1 MTSRIDPA
9 STSTAT
15 LRSDARSS
23 MLPILLLFASLSFL
37 VSPWSAA
44 AVVLPSGFQQTTAF
58 SGLTQPTAVQFASD
72 GRVFVAEKSGLIK
85 VFDNLAD
92 TTPTTFA
99 DLRTNTHNFWDRGLL
114 GLALHP
120 NFPATPYVYVLY
132 TLDAVIGGTPPRWGT
147 FGGTSD
153 SCPNPPGDTADGC
166 VVAGRVS
173 RLTASGNVMV
183 GTEQVFVENYCQQY
197 PSHSIGTIGFGG
209 DGALY
214 VSGGDGASFN
224 FVDYG
229 QRGYPAK
236 NPCGDPPGGIG
247 ATLAPPT
254 AEGGALRSQDIL
266 SPGDDVSYDGTVL
279 RLDPTTGAPMPDNP
293 LVGAGTAAD
302 DPIIAYGLRNPF
314 RMTARPGT
322 NEVWV
327 GDVGWNEWEEVNRVA
342 HTGDL
347 SIENFGW
354 PCFEGVGR
362 QPGYQSAGLSMC
374 TGLYGA
380 PGTVTDP
387 FYTYKHSNRVVPD
400 EACGTGSSAVTGL
413 AFYGTGAYPLS
424 YEGALFFA
432 DYSRNCIWT
441 MPLGPDGEPDVD
453 ARFTFA
459 SAASTP
465 VDLKIGPGGDLFYV
479 DINGGRIMRISYVAG
494 TEPPVAVIEVDK
506 TDGPTPLVVQ
516 FDGSGSSD
524 PDPGDVLAYSW
535 DLNADGTFGDST
547 AIAPTATYST
557 TGTYKPR
564 LRVTDPHGATAFA
577 TVTITAGNSRP
588 TATILTPAGTTK
600 WQAGSVIGFSGS
612 ATDPQQGTLGSSA
625 LTWTLV
631 LHHCPDNCHEH
642 TVQSFTGATGS
653 FTAPEHE
660 HPTHLELRL
669 TATDSGGLTDT
680 KSVFLYPNTVDL
692 TLASDPPG
700 LELTAGPA
708 GSVTPFVR
716 TEIVGSSITL
726 GAQSPQTLNGTI
738 YSFVSWSDGG
748 ARSHEITAP
757 ATDTSY
763 VALFDECAACVP
775 TPTPTATLSATPAR
789 TVTPT
794 RTATPTTTRTPTPT
808 RTASPTRTR
817 TPTPTVTRTP
827 TATRTASPT
836 RTATP
841 TRTTTPLP
849 TVTSTL
855 VPTATPT
862 VTTTASPTTTA
873 TAVPTASATTT
884 PTRTATATPT
894 PTATATLTATV
905 TASPTTT
912 PVRTATATPTG
923 TATATPTGTATTS
936 PTRSATPQPTSTTSA
951 TPTVVPTLTATATTT
966 AVPTTTVTAAPTTT
980 ATGTGAPTAT
990 ITPVPTAT
998 TTAVP
1003 SATATAVPSAT
1014 ATLTPPPAV
1023 TTTPTPL
1030 PAGNGCAG
1038 AAPIPAAGGTFAG
1051 TTTGASTLAGSC
1063 ANTGAAPERV
1073 FVWTPATSGAAT
1085 IQTCNGDET
1094 SYDSVLYVRVADCA
1108 AGPEVAC
1115 NDDAS
1120 GCFTSEP
1127 SEHHGSR
1134 LALNV
1139 VAGQSYFIV
1148 VDGYAASAGDFSLA
1162 VTAPAP
1168 GGPTPTPT
1176 PLTGA
1181 CANPTVIPP
1190 AGGTVTGVTSGSSS
1204 LAGTCASTV
1213 NAPERVFAWTPA
1225 FSGTATIQTCDAAGT
1240 AYDTVLYLR
1249 HGDCAGGAE
1258 VACNDDSPSCFT
1270 SEPSQHHG
1278 SRLTPNVVAGQ
1289 TYFIVVDGYATSNGA
1304 FSLSV
1309 VGPAGGPTAAPTS
1322 TPAATATPAPV
1333 TTSTVSA
1340 TRTATPAVTPT
1351 PGAIA
1356 TPTGT
1361 ATQAVPTTTP
1371 TPSGT
1376 TGTCGAPIVLPAAGG
1391 SFSGTTSGTSALAG
1405 SCASTSPA
1413 PEQVFTWT
1421 PSRSGVAVISTCG
1434 LGTNY
1439 DTVMY
1444 IRSGTCG
1451 GAEVGCSDDMT
1462 GCLTG
1467 EPSPHRGSYVA
1478 MIVTAGQP
1486 YTIVVDGYAASRGN
1500 FTLTIVA
1507 P

>member
-1 MTSRIDPA
+1 
-9 STSTAT
+9 
-15 LRSDARSS
+15 
-23 MLPILLLFASLSFL
+23 MLPLLLVLLVLSPISAS
-37 VSPWSAA
+37 
-44 AVVLPSGFQQTTAF
+44 AVVLPSGFQQTTAL

-120 NFPATPYVYVLY
+120 SFPATPYVYVLY
-132 TLDAVIGGTPPRWGT
+132 TLDALPGGSPPKWGS

-153 SCPNPPGDTADGC
+153 SCPNPPGDTAEGC
-166 VVAGRVS
+166 VVMGRVS

-229 QRGYPAK
+229 QRGIPK
-236 NPCGDPPGGIG
+236 NPCGDPPGVPGS
-247 ATLAPPT
+247 TLSPPT
-254 AEGGALRSQDIL
+254 AEGGALRSQDLL
-266 SPGDDVSYDGTVL
+266 SIGDDVSYDGTVL
-279 RLDPTTGAPMPDNP
+279 RLDALTGTPMPDNP
-293 LVGAGTAAD
+293 LVGAGSSAD

-327 GDVGWNEWEEVNRVA
+327 GDVGWNDWEEVNRVA

-354 PCFEGVGR
+354 PCFEGIGR
-362 QPGYQSAGLSMC
+362 QSGYQSAGLNLCSM
-374 TGLYGA
+374 LYTA

-387 FYTYKHSNRVVPD
+387 FYTYRHSNKVVPD

-441 MPLGPDGEPDVD
+441 MPLGPDGEPDVA

-494 TEPPVAVIEVDK
+494 TEPPVAVIEVDR

-557 TGTYKPR
+557 GGTYKPR

-577 TVTITAGNSRP
+577 TVTITAGNTRP
-588 TATILTPAGTTK
+588 TATLLTPAGTTK

-631 LHHCPDNCHEH
+631 LHHCPGNCHEH

-660 HPTHLELRL
+660 YPTHLELRL
-669 TATDSGGLTDT
+669 TATDGGGLTDT

-700 LELTAGPA
+700 LELTAGPE
-708 GSVTPFVR
+708 GSLTPFVR
-716 TEIVGSSITL
+716 TEIVGSSISL

-738 YSFVSWSDGG
+738 YTFVSWSDGG

-757 ATDTSY
+757 ATNTSY
-763 VALFDECAACVP
+763 VALFEECDACVP
-775 TPTPTATLSATPAR
+775 TPTPTATRSATPTP

-794 RTATPTTTRTPTPT
+794 GTVTPTSTRTPTPT

-827 TATRTASPT
+827 TPTRTASPT

-841 TRTTTPLP
+841 TQTATPLPTVTPTATP

-855 VPTATPT
+855 VPSATPTATPT
-862 VTTTASPTTTA
+862 ASATA
-873 TAVPTASATTT
+873 TALPTASATTT
-884 PTRTATATPT
+884 PT
-894 PTATATLTATV
+894 PTATGTSTLPATPTLTATV
-905 TASPTTT
+905 TASPSATAT
-912 PVRTATATPTG
+912 PVRTATPTPTG
-923 TATATPTGTATTS
+923 TATGTPTITATTT
-936 PTRSATPQPTSTTSA
+936 PTATRSATPQPTSTA
-951 TPTVVPTLTATATTT
+951 TATTTVVPTLTATATTT
-966 AVPTTTVTAAPTTT
+966 AAPTTTVTALPTGT
-980 ATGTGAPTAT
+980 ATLTPLPT
-990 ITPVPTAT
+990 V
-998 TTAVP
+998 
-1003 SATATAVPSAT
+1003 T
-1014 ATLTPPPAV
+1014 ATLTPPPVV
-1023 TTTPTPL
+1023 TVTPTAL
-1030 PAGNGCAG
+1030 PVGNGCAG
-1038 AAPIPAAGGTFAG
+1038 AAPIPAAGGTFTG
-1051 TTTGASTLAGSC
+1051 TTSGTSTLAGSC
-1063 ANTGAAPERV
+1063 ANTGTAPERV
-1073 FVWTPATSGAAT
+1073 FVWTPATSGIAT
-1085 IQTCNGDET
+1085 IQTCNGEET

-1127 SEHHGSR
+1127 NDHHASR
-1134 LALNV
+1134 LTLSV

-1148 VDGYAASAGDFSLA
+1148 VDGYAASAGDFSLS
-1162 VTAPAP
+1162 VTAPAA

-1176 PLTGA
+1176 PITGA
-1181 CANPTVIPP
+1181 CENPAVIPP
-1190 AGGTVTGVTSGSSS
+1190 AGGTVSGVTSGAGS

-1258 VACNDDSPSCFT
+1258 VACNDDSASCFT

-1278 SRLTPNVVAGQ
+1278 SRLTPSVVAGE
-1289 TYFIVVDGYATSNGA
+1289 TYFIVVDGYATGSGA
-1304 FSLSV
+1304 FALSV
-1309 VGPAGGPTAAPTS
+1309 VGPAGGPTPLPTA
-1322 TPAATATPAPV
+1322 TPLATATPAAPV
-1333 TTSTVSA
+1333 A
-1340 TRTATPAVTPT
+1340 TATPVATST
-1351 PGAIA
+1351 PGTIA
-1356 TPTGT
+1356 TAT
-1361 ATQAVPTTTP
+1361 ATGAPPAPTP
-1371 TPSGT
+1371 TPSGG
-1376 TGTCGAPIVLPAAGG
+1376 GTCAAPIVLPAAGG
-1391 SFSGTTSGTSALAG
+1391 AFNGTTSGTSALAG
-1405 SCASTSPA
+1405 SCASSSPA
-1413 PEQVFTWT
+1413 PERVFTWT

-1444 IRSGTCG
+1444 VRQGACG

-1478 MIVTAGQP
+1478 IVVTAGQP
-1486 YTIVVDGYAASRGN
+1486 YTIVVDGYAASHGT
-1500 FTLTIVA
+1500 FALTVVA

>member
-1 MTSRIDPA
+1 MPG
-9 STSTAT
+9 
-15 LRSDARSS
+15 
-23 MLPILLLFASLSFL
+23 LLLLLLLVAPLSAS
-37 VSPWSAA
+37 

-92 TTPTTFA
+92 TTATTFA

-120 NFPATPYVYVLY
+120 SFPATPYVYALY
-132 TLDAVIGGTPPRWGT
+132 TLDALPGGSPPKWGS

-153 SCPNPPGDTADGC
+153 SCPNPPGDTAEGC
-166 VVAGRVS
+166 VVMGRVS

-183 GTEQVFVENYCQQY
+183 GTEQIFVENYCQQY

-229 QRGYPAK
+229 QRGIPK
-236 NPCGDPPGGIG
+236 NPCGDPPGVPGS
-247 ATLAPPT
+247 TLSPPT
-254 AEGGALRSQDIL
+254 AEGGALRSQDLL
-266 SPGDDVSYDGTVL
+266 SLGDDVSYDGTVL
-279 RLDPTTGAPMPDNP
+279 RLDPMTGAPMPDNP
-293 LVGAGTAAD
+293 LVGAGSSAD

-327 GDVGWNEWEEVNRVA
+327 GDVGWSEWEEVNRVA

-354 PCFEGVGR
+354 PCFEGIGR
-362 QPGYQSAGLSMC
+362 HSGYQNAGLNLCAM
-374 TGLYGA
+374 LYTA

-387 FYTYKHSNRVVPD
+387 FYAYKHSTKVVPD
-400 EACGTGSSAVTGL
+400 EACGTGSSAITGL

-441 MPLGPDGEPDVD
+441 MPLGPDGEPDVA

-494 TEPPVAVIEVDK
+494 TEPPVAAIDVDK
-506 TDGPTPLVVQ
+506 ADGPTPLVVQ

-547 AIAPTATYST
+547 AVAPTATYST
-557 TGTYKPR
+557 AGTYKPR

-577 TVTITAGNSRP
+577 TVTITAGNTRP
-588 TATILTPAGTTK
+588 SATILTPGGSAT

-660 HPTHLELRL
+660 YPTHLELRL
-669 TATDSGGLTDT
+669 TATDGGGLTDT

-700 LELTAGPA
+700 LELTAGPE

-738 YSFVSWSDGG
+738 YTFVSWSDGG

-757 ATDTSY
+757 ATNTSY
-763 VALFDECAACVP
+763 VALFEECDACVP
-775 TPTPTATLSATPAR
+775 TPTPTATRSATP
-789 TVTPT
+789 TPTITPT

-827 TATRTASPT
+827 TPTRTASPT

-841 TRTTTPLP
+841 TGTATPLP
-849 TVTSTL
+849 TATRTATPTGTSTV

-862 VTTTASPTTTA
+862 VTITPSPSATATE
-873 TAVPTASATTT
+873 TAVPTATPTTT
-884 PTRTATATPT
+884 PTGTPT
-894 PTATATLTATV
+894 ATATATLTATITPSI
-905 TASPTTT
+905 TAT
-912 PVRTATATPTG
+912 PVRTATPTG
-923 TATATPTGTATTS
+923 TTTGTRTPTPTTTATATGTPTATPTG
-936 PTRSATPQPTSTTSA
+936 SATPQPTSTITA
-951 TPTVVPTLTATATTT
+951 TPTVVPTLTATASATAVPTATLT
-966 AVPTTTVTAAPTTT
+966 AVPTTTATLTA
-980 ATGTGAPTAT
+980 
-990 ITPVPTAT
+990 VPTAT
-998 TTAVP
+998 TTTLP
-1003 SATATAVPSAT
+1003 TATITAVPTVT

-1023 TTTPTPL
+1023 TVTPTPL
-1030 PAGNGCAG
+1030 PIGNGCAG
-1038 AAPIPAAGGTFAG
+1038 AAAIPAAGGTFTGA
-1051 TTTGASTLAGSC
+1051 TSGASTLAGSC
-1063 ANTGAAPERV
+1063 ANSGSAPERV
-1073 FVWTPATSGAAT
+1073 FVWTPATSGVAT
-1085 IQTCNGDET
+1085 IQTCNGEET

-1108 AGPEVAC
+1108 TGPEVAC

-1134 LALNV
+1134 LTLSV

-1162 VTAPAP
+1162 VTPPDP

-1176 PLTGA
+1176 PITGA
-1181 CANPTVIPP
+1181 CQDPTVIPP
-1190 AGGTVTGVTSGSSS
+1190 AGGTVTGVTSGSGS
-1204 LAGTCASTV
+1204 LAGSCASTV

-1249 HGDCAGGAE
+1249 HGDCAGGTE

-1278 SRLTPNVVAGQ
+1278 SRLTPSVVAGE
-1289 TYFIVVDGYATSNGA
+1289 TYFIVVDGYATSSGA

-1309 VGPAGGPTAAPTS
+1309 VGPAGGPTTVPTT
-1322 TPAATATPAPV
+1322 TPLATATPAAPV
-1333 TTSTVSA
+1333 ATFTTTP
-1340 TRTATPAVTPT
+1340 TRTATPVATPT
-1351 PGAIA
+1351 PGAM
-1356 TPTGT
+1356 TT
-1361 ATQAVPTTTP
+1361 ATATVAQPATTP
-1371 TPSGT
+1371 TPSGAA
-1376 TGTCGAPIVLPAAGG
+1376 GTCGAPIVLPATGG
-1391 SFSGTTSGTSALAG
+1391 SFAGTTSGTSALAG

-1413 PEQVFTWT
+1413 PERVFTWT
-1421 PSRSGVAVISTCG
+1421 PSRTGVAVISTCG
-1434 LGTNY
+1434 LGTTY

-1444 IRSGTCG
+1444 IRQGTCG

-1462 GCLTG
+1462 GCITG
-1467 EPSPHRGSYVA
+1467 EPSAHRGSYVA
-1478 MIVTAGQP
+1478 MVVTAGQP
-1486 YTIVVDGYAASRGN
+1486 YTIVVDGYAASHGD
-1500 FTLTIVA
+1500 FTLTIV
-1507 P
+1507 PPSPS